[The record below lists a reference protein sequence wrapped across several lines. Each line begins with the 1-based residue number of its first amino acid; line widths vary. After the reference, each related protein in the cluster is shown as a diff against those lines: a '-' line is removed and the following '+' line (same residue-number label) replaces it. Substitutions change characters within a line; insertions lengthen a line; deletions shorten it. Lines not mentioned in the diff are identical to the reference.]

1 MEKEL
6 ISNPTREDF
15 VGWMTK
21 RLEEFAFEKDMER
34 EFWFNERDLQG
45 PTQTIIINNQR
56 KDMPGETHH
65 VRFEVEVFGDGEMKD
80 VDTEVVNPFIEV
92 NFNVFQDGQD
102 MSDWPTFC
110 IFFDDQILFDSLL
123 NKIFGL

>member
-1 MEKEL
+1 MAE
-6 ISNPTREDF
+6 
-15 VGWMTK
+15 
-21 RLEEFAFEKDMER
+21 RLMGLGFEKDPEK
-34 EFWFNERDLQG
+34 EFWTNERDLQG

-65 VRFEVEVFGDGEMKD
+65 VRFEVEVFGNGEMKD

-92 NFNVFQDGQD
+92 NFNVFQDGSN

-110 IFFDDQILFDSLL
+110 IFFDDQILFNSLL